1 MVSGDRV
8 WETRPVRAL
17 KGISDV
23 YAGEEKAQRE
33 VIAMFSC
40 NGLCL

>member
-1 MVSGDRV
+1 MRV
-8 WETRPVRAL
+8 L
-17 KGISDV
+17 KGMSDV

-33 VIAMFSC
+33 VIAIFSR